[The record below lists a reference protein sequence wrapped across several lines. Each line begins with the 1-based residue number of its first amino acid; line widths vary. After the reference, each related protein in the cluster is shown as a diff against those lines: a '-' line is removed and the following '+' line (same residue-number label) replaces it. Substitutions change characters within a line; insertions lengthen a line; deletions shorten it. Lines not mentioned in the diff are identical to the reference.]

1 VRRMPENIMQTG
13 GIVALGGQ
21 PSSVRVDRRGMTL
34 IEMMVAVAIF
44 AVVMGVVFTFLVNS
58 RRSYTDMSQRVE
70 YQQSVRAVL
79 NLVTREIRSAGCDPV
94 GVNFD
99 RFPLADATMLQ
110 CRMDLDG
117 DGAIEVVEPAEDVIY
132 QYLAGTRQ
140 LIRNSGFGNQILLRN
155 IDNLT
160 FRYFD
165 GNGNELLPV
174 PLSAANT
181 DLLRYVEVNVTGTTD
196 RNETVNYTTR
206 ALVRNE

>member
-1 VRRMPENIMQTG
+1 
-13 GIVALGGQ
+13 
-21 PSSVRVDRRGMTL
+21 MTL

-70 YQQSVRAVL
+70 YQQSVRAVM
-79 NLVTREIRSAGCDPV
+79 NLVTREIRSAGCDPA
-94 GVNFD
+94 GVNFN
-99 RFPLADATMLQ
+99 RIPLADDTMLQ

-117 DGAIEVVEPAEDVIY
+117 DGAIEVVEPAEDVVY
-132 QYLAGTRQ
+132 QYLAGPRQ
-140 LIRNSGFGNQILLRN
+140 VIRNSGFGNQIILRN
-155 IDNLT
+155 VDNLT

-165 GNGNELLPV
+165 ENGNELLPV

-181 DLLRYVEVNVTGTTD
+181 DLLRYVEIDITGTTD
-196 RNETVNYTTR
+196 RNEQVNYVTR